1 MCSPVALNPP
11 LIDNTR
17 LFFDMFKG
25 TLFLNCD
32 VQFQD
37 GTIAVFLS
45 QFTWANVGY
54 LFHLYAKGV

>member
-1 MCSPVALNPP
+1 
-11 LIDNTR
+11 
-17 LFFDMFKG
+17 MFKG